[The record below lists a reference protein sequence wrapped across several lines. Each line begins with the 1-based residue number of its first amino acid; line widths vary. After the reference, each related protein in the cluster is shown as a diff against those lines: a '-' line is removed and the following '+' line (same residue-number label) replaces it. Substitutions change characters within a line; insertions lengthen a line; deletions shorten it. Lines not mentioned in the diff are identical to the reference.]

1 MTSAVIA
8 ELSYGTA
15 AEKAFLE
22 RLAGGKA
29 ATMLL
34 RNYIAAAEKRVAWGS
49 IDKTEVLLYAELLLQ
64 EAATAEAAEAAAQV
78 QRVWR
83 AA

>member
-1 MTSAVIA
+1 MTAAVIA

-34 RNYIAAAEKRVAWGS
+34 RNYIDSAEKRVAWGS

-64 EAATAEAAEAAAQV
+64 EVQAEEAEEV
-78 QRVWR
+78 QQVWR